1 MTRPDHMVGI
11 LLYAHGVES
20 VIAKA
25 GKEKKVRNF
34 YPGLFADELESIPD
48 RPGVVR
54 VLSIQNDFLGVGYYD
69 SRSRVALRVYRFEDG
84 PLDKKFFLGRF
95 RRAKEKRAKLDQF
108 HRLVHAEAD
117 GLPGL
122 VVDRYGEVL
131 VVQVR
136 NRAMEA
142 LRETWLPALLEVAE
156 PAGIYERS
164 DMDSRRQE
172 GLPEK
177 VGVLYGEVP
186 QVLEVHEDGL
196 VFPIPLA
203 LAQKTGYYLDQREN
217 RRLLEQLTQP
227 GERVLDVYSYVGA
240 FALRAA
246 RKGAYAMAVDKDLDA
261 LGVLDRT
268 ASRHGLRVDIR
279 QGDAVD
285 VLENLARSGIPPFR
299 HVLLDPPTLV
309 KKPDELPRIK
319 RLLVDLVRPALRL
332 LDREGWLWFSSCAYY
347 LGVDELLEV
356 ARRASADEGRRL
368 RVHAVHYNP
377 PDHPW
382 SLHVPESL
390 YLKTVLFQDDPL

>member
-1 MTRPDHMVGI
+1 VKQ
-11 LLYAHGVES
+11 

-25 GKEKKVRNF
+25 GKGKKVRNF
-34 YPGLFADELESIPD
+34 YPGLFADELASAPEQA
-48 RPGVVR
+48 GVVQ
-54 VLSIQNDFLGVGYYD
+54 VFSEEDGLLGVGYYD
-69 SRSRVALRVYRFEDG
+69 PQSRMAVRLYRFEDG
-84 PLDKKFFLGRF
+84 PLDKKFFLERF
-95 RRAKEKRAKLDQF
+95 ARARQKRAQMGDF
-108 HRLVHAEAD
+108 YRLVHAEAD

-122 VVDRYGEVL
+122 IVDRFGGVL

-142 LRETWLPALLEVAE
+142 LRVHWLPALIEALQ

-164 DMDSRRQE
+164 DVDSRRQE
-172 GLPEK
+172 GLPEQ

-186 QVLEVHEDGL
+186 PVLEVQEDGL
-196 VFPIPLA
+196 VFQIPLA

-217 RRLLEQLTQP
+217 RRRLEQVVGP

-246 RKGAYAMAVDKDLDA
+246 RKGAYALAVDKDLDA
-261 LGVLDRT
+261 LAVLDRA
-268 ASRHGLRVDIR
+268 ASAQGLRVDIR
-279 QGDAVD
+279 QGDAVA
-285 VLENLARSGIPPFR
+285 VLEDLARGKTPPFR

-309 KKPDELPRIK
+309 KKPDELPRVK
-319 RLLVDLVRPALRL
+319 RLLVDLLRPALRL
-332 LDREGWLWFSSCAYY
+332 LDREGWLWLSSCAYY
-347 LGVDELLEV
+347 LGLEALLEV
-356 ARRASADEGRRL
+356 TRRAAADEGRRL

-390 YLKTVLFQDDPL
+390 YLKTVVFQDDPL